1 MLASFPTKLMPPDDS
16 DPSDASLVQHAL
28 DGEADAFATLFGRY
42 HGAIR
47 QFAFRVV
54 LDEHAADDV
63 AQESFITA
71 ARGLASLRDGQ
82 AFAAWLYRIAANV
95 ARSHVRS
102 SRAHG
107 RKLEAA
113 AVAGCADGRDAPPRD
128 ERAAQAL
135 AALDKLPARQREAVA
150 LVLLENLSH
159 AEAARRLGCAEST
172 VSWRIFCAKRTLRRK
187 LLP

>member
-1 MLASFPTKLMPPDDS
+1 MRSDDR

-28 DGEADAFATLFGRY
+28 DGEVAAFATLFGRY

-47 QFAFRVV
+47 QFAYRVV

-63 AQESFITA
+63 AQESFISA
-71 ARGLASLRDGQ
+71 ARRLGSLRDGQ
-82 AFAAWLYRIAANV
+82 AFEAWLFRIAANL
-95 ARSHVRS
+95 AHSHVRS
-102 SRAHG
+102 SRAHE
-107 RKLEAA
+107 RKLAA
-113 AVAGCADGRDAPPRD
+113 AVAGCADDGDALPQD
-128 ERAAQAL
+128 ERAARAL
-135 AALDKLPARQREAVA
+135 AAMDGLPAKQREAVA
-150 LVLLENLSH
+150 LVLLDDLSH